1 MGKAEEYYG
10 RALLAS
16 PGDGEVLSLYGSLIW
31 ETQRDEDRAHGY
43 FDQAVKASPD
53 DWYEE
58 KIGALS
64 FPPLSP
70 APLLLVVSKIFDQ
83 QFCALD
89 AVLCLAHMRTSS
101 GVRKR
106 ERRRR
111 RMVR

>member
-43 FDQAVKASPD
+43 FDQAVKASPE

-58 KIGALS
+58 KDSS
-64 FPPLSP
+64 F
-70 APLLLVVSKIFDQ
+70 VVSTIVSSSIFAVVCKIFYQ
-83 QFCALD
+83 KFCALG

-106 ERRRR
+106 ERRR
-111 RMVR
+111 MVR